1 MHINVKVKATQSYPT
16 LCDPMD
22 YTVHGIL
29 QARILERVAAPFN
42 RGSFQPRDGAQ
53 VSCIA
58 GGFFTSKSAAEHGVL
73 GSSELLPFQCSEFCM
88 FSYCFIFSIW
98 GWGGQE
104 GRKGEGRERKPYYIF
119 ESTLEYDRFSRVKTS
134 FRRIY

>member
-1 MHINVKVKATQSYPT
+1 MKVKATELYPT

-42 RGSFQPRDGAQ
+42 RRSFQPRDGAQ

-73 GSSELLPFQCSEFCM
+73 GISELLPFQCSELCVFLLFYFFCL
-88 FSYCFIFSIW
+88 
-98 GWGGQE
+98 GVGRAGGKQR
-104 GRKGEGRERKPYYIF
+104 GGERE
-119 ESTLEYDRFSRVKTS
+119 ETLLYL
-134 FRRIY
+134 